1 MSQFRLG
8 QYLNARGAWQ
18 LLRAPKLAIPA
29 ERAPSVASIDFA
41 RLFHKDDC
49 RFVVF
54 DKDNTLTL
62 PYHDEVVHKNALDAS
77 IKLFGADHVL
87 LFSNSAGSPDD
98 VEFAEATALEKRLG
112 IRVLRHK
119 ERKPGGGQDLLLVTG
134 GEKTVVIGDR
144 LFTDI
149 VFANLNGCHS
159 IWVDP
164 IDSTMDNVSVRC
176 VRQIEAAFW
185 RIHNRT

>member
-8 QYLNARGAWQ
+8 QYLNVRGAWQ
-18 LLRAPKLAIPA
+18 LLRAPGLAIPA
-29 ERAPSVASIDFA
+29 ERAPNVAAIDYE
-41 RLFHKDDC
+41 RLFHTLGC

-62 PYHDEVVHKNALDAS
+62 PYHDEVVHQSALDQC
-77 IKLFGADHVL
+77 IKLFGEGRVL

-98 VEFAEATALEKRLG
+98 VGFVEATSLEQRLG
-112 IRVLRHK
+112 VRVLRHK
-119 ERKPGGGQDLLLVTG
+119 ERKPGGGQDLIRVTG
-134 GEKTVVIGDR
+134 GQKTVVIGDR
-144 LFTDI
+144 LFTDV

-164 IDSTMDNVSVRC
+164 IDTTMDNVSVRC

-185 RIHNRT
+185 RLHSKT